1 MQHISICE
9 VGSCKVRYLLQ
20 NRFEVPALKCEALLQ
35 DLREFDEA
43 ALGVGSS
50 ACLRK
55 VDLQCSFWML
65 KQRRMMTGPSLGR
78 PQFFLQEVWE
88 GGTPLKAGWRRKLF
102 ILHMTMKTVDTFGPL
117 YQSQEQG

>member
-1 MQHISICE
+1 MRRHS
-9 VGSCKVRYLLQ
+9 
-20 NRFEVPALKCEALLQ
+20 
-35 DLREFDEA
+35 EFDPP
-43 ALGVGSS
+43 LDS
-50 ACLRK
+50 AK
-55 VDLQCSFWML
+55 WILQRSFWML

-88 GGTPLKAGWRRKLF
+88 GGTPLKAGWRGRLF